1 MTDDDLDAF
10 LGATCRHLDAEIAAS
25 NARPD
30 LAASVARAHE
40 IDPAAVDPVA
50 VREVADLPP
59 IAQLR
64 PRPASGLETMSDRT
78 AIAPFAAELRDHIEA
93 ELARAIHRVAIAG
106 HNPTIS
112 NANTSAA
119 NATTANTTANATTAN
134 TTANATTANATT
146 ANATANATTAN
157 ANAIATTANATA
169 TPAPLVVAPAR
180 MRRPLVALSL
190 ALAAALLLAFGLRG
204 ALEARQ
210 ARPGA
215 IPGAAALAGRL
226 GTSDHVEP
234 RDPARSA
241 REQAVPKDILPVPE
255 DSSNAPAPKDS
266 FTAPAEPEGPKG
278 PKEPGAPTEREPRP
292 RPHKPERVTPPPAP
306 SDTTTPEDPLSALD
320 REAQARWQSGDLRGA
335 ADKFAEIVQ
344 RAPGSRAAETAYGD
358 LFALENQLGGD
369 LVSLWRAYL
378 RQFPRGRYA
387 DDARAGVCRRAPADA
402 RISCWRDYLAAHPD
416 GAHRP
421 EAERAAEQAAEQAA
435 P

>member
-10 LGATCRHLDAEIAAS
+10 LGATRRHLDAEIAAS

-78 AIAPFAAELRDHIEA
+78 AIAPFAADLRDHIEA

-106 HNPTIS
+106 HNPTTS
-112 NANTSAA
+112 NASTSAA
-119 NATTANTTANATTAN
+119 NTTTAN
-134 TTANATTANATT
+134 TTANATTANAT
-146 ANATANATTAN
+146 ATH
-157 ANAIATTANATA
+157 
-169 TPAPLVVAPAR
+169 APLVVAPAR
-180 MRRPLVALSL
+180 IRRSLVAVSL

-234 RDPARSA
+234 RDPARQA
-241 REQAVPKDILPVPE
+241 HEQAVPKDILPVPE
-255 DSSNAPAPKDS
+255 DSNNTPAPKDS
-266 FTAPAEPEGPKG
+266 FTTPEGPED
-278 PKEPGAPTEREPRP
+278 PEDPGAASKREPRP
-292 RPHKPERVTPPPAP
+292 RPHKPERVTPPPTP
-306 SDTTTPEDPLSALD
+306 SDTAPAEDPLSALD

-402 RISCWRDYLAAHPD
+402 RSSCWRDYLAAHPD

-421 EAERAAEQAAEQAA
+421 EAEQAA